1 MLLDVSSEQFQVNFL
16 IVVFQSVAHIS
27 YTTSFLESAT
37 FPILKKDELFY
48 FAVAKRELNQL
59 RFATEMTLL
68 VL

>member
-16 IVVFQSVAHIS
+16 IVVFQNIAHIS
-27 YTTSFLESAT
+27 YTTSFLESAI
-37 FPILKKDELFY
+37 FPVFKKDKLFY

-59 RFATEMTLL
+59 GFATEMTLL